1 MDLSKAHKFLD
12 AKKAAQKLD
21 RIAFQ
26 ILENNY
32 LADQIVLLGIEP
44 GGNLMVDELVVRIKR
59 ASNKELIIGSIFVD
73 KPNPSI
79 ETIKLSDEKI
89 DFENKAVVIVDDV
102 GNSGKTLFYALQ
114 LFHKKLPKSI
124 QIAIL
129 VDRMHKRFP
138 IKADFVG
145 FPLATTIHEHVIVQF
160 ENKKIEG
167 AYLF

>member
-1 MDLSKAHKFLD
+1 M
-12 AKKAAQKLD
+12 
-21 RIAFQ
+21 
-26 ILENNY
+26 NY
-32 LADQIVLLGIEP
+32 
-44 GGNLMVDELVVRIKR
+44 RFY
-59 ASNKELIIGSIFVD
+59 FVD

-114 LFHKKLPKSI
+114 LFHQKLPKSI

-145 FPLATTIHEHVIVQF
+145 VSTRYHYSRTCNCTI
-160 ENKKIEG
+160 
-167 AYLF
+167 

>member
-32 LADQIVLLGIEP
+32 LADQIVFLGIEP

-79 ETIKLSDEKI
+79 ETIKLSDEKTFMHCNYSI
-89 DFENKAVVIVDDV
+89 KNCLNQF
-102 GNSGKTLFYALQ
+102 
-114 LFHKKLPKSI
+114 KLPF
-124 QIAIL
+124 L
-129 VDRMHKRFP
+129 
-138 IKADFVG
+138 
-145 FPLATTIHEHVIVQF
+145 
-160 ENKKIEG
+160 
-167 AYLF
+167 